1 MKIEQVDFYIK
12 ETDRFSQMI
21 TQKTDKLS
29 KEKMKLDILQQDR
42 EELRKLLTK
51 TKKDYQK

>member
-1 MKIEQVDFYIK
+1 
-12 ETDRFSQMI
+12 MI

-51 TKKDYQK
+51 TKKKDYQK

>member
-1 MKIEQVDFYIK
+1 
-12 ETDRFSQMI
+12 MI

>member
-1 MKIEQVDFYIK
+1 
-12 ETDRFSQMI
+12 MI

-51 TKKDYQK
+51 TKKIIRSKL